1 MNPMQSLAYI
11 NSNMPSFSP
20 QVQASSPAGQI
31 PDSADFHRLLAQF
44 EPINLAQMDA
54 VALLDRTD
62 TKYVMRT
69 SQLYAALAGLSADYR
84 VLEIDGMR
92 IHPYRTLYF
101 DTADF
106 AMYLHHHAGRP
117 RRYKVRSR
125 QYVGNH
131 RSFLEVKVKTHE
143 RRTSKRRIETGE
155 MITQLTPQASSFVGA
170 AIPLDAKALE
180 PKLWNS
186 FVRITLVSKREA
198 ERLTLDLDL
207 RFDDGWQRFDL
218 PGVAIAEVKQDGINR
233 HSDFVRQMR
242 AVAIHSTGFSKYCI
256 GTALLYPGVKHNNFK
271 DKLRL
276 VEKLIGDD
284 DHVYGSH

>member
-1 MNPMQSLAYI
+1 MQDLQPGW
-11 NSNMPSFSP
+11 PS
-20 QVQASSPAGQI
+20 GRT
-31 PDSADFHRLLAQF
+31 PDSAHVRPLLDHF
-44 EPINLAQMDA
+44 EPIGLAQMDA

-62 TKYVMRT
+62 TKYVLRAG
-69 SQLYAALAGLSADYR
+69 QLHAALAALHTDYR
-84 VLEIDGMR
+84 VLDIDGVRM
-92 IHPYRTLYF
+92 HPYQTLYF

-106 AMYLHHHAGRP
+106 AMYMRHHAGRP
-117 RRYKVRSR
+117 LRYKVRSR
-125 QYVGNH
+125 QYVDSH
-131 RSFLEVKVKTHE
+131 RSFLEVKVKTRE

-155 MITQLTPQASSFVGA
+155 MITQLTPQASSFVDA
-170 AIPLDAKALE
+170 AIPLDARALE

-186 FVRITLVSKREA
+186 FVRITLVSKHEA

-242 AVAIHSTGFSKYCI
+242 SMAIHTTGFSKYCI
-256 GTALLYPGVKHNNFK
+256 GIALLYPGVKHNNFK

-276 VEKLIGDD
+276 VEKLIREDN
-284 DHVYGSH
+284 HVYRTH